1 MNRFRISES
10 ERNNILNLHKNYILN
25 EQGSVSSA
33 PPANYTITQLQ
44 ELLNQKGYNVGTA
57 DGNAGPKTLAGL
69 QQALAAVAKNV
80 PPPQLTQSSQQVTT
94 PAQTATQVN
103 VPATNLGFNPS
114 ALGGTPEVKSGQL
127 ADKSGEKPKADDAVD
142 SRNV

>member
-10 ERNNILNLHKNYILN
+10 ERNNILDLHKNYILN
-25 EQGSVSSA
+25 EQGSVSST
-33 PPANYTITQLQ
+33 PPATAGTTSNQPPTNYTIQQLQ
-44 ELLNQKGYNVGTA
+44 QLLNQKGYNVGTA

-80 PPPQLTQSSQQVTT
+80 PPPQLTQSQQQVTT

-114 ALGGTPEVKSGQL
+114 ALAGTAAPTAPGVS
-127 ADKSGEKPKADDAVD
+127 
-142 SRNV
+142 